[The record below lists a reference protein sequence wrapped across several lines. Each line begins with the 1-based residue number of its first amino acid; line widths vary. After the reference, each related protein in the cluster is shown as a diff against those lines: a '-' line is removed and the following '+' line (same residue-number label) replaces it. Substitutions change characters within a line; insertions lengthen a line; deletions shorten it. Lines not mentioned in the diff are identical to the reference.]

1 MTSTSLP
8 DQGSAY
14 ESDSLFKRLLI
25 THPGVVVDAEA
36 LLSAAPAV
44 SPGRLP
50 PLVRL
55 LVCAREAGLPVAL
68 RGEHRHARVRSEYL
82 CHGLH
87 DLWTEVLPA
96 GQHQHASDLPYVTAV
111 LPEQAQE
118 FLTPVPGLLVT
129 VAGRLIGPPQHP
141 MPLQPYAEGLFVQL
155 MTGRTYA
162 QITELSGYPRHFI
175 SSTTFR
181 SVRLRGCVNAAH
193 LITRAIVDGYLDPV
207 LALRTAV
214 SPPTAPKPA
223 DLDFLIAT
231 IAGELTDVAR
241 RFGRTVGTVIHRR
254 HFAIRALG
262 GLTPNHARA
271 IALAIGA
278 VPDSAIPAR
287 GPYPVDGRGPTV
299 RPT

>member
-1 MTSTSLP
+1 MTTAPSP
-8 DQGSAY
+8 VEAPPY
-14 ESDSLFKRLLI
+14 ESDRLFRRLLA

-36 LLSAAPAV
+36 LLSAAPAG
-44 SPGRLP
+44 SPDRLP

-55 LVCAREAGLPVAL
+55 LECAREAGLPVAL
-68 RGEHRHARVRSEYL
+68 RGEHRYARVRSEYGR
-82 CHGLH
+82 HGLH

-129 VAGRLIGPPQHP
+129 VAGRLTGPPQHP
-141 MPLQPYAEGLFVQL
+141 VPLQPYAEGVFVQL

-162 QITELSGYPRHFI
+162 QITELSRYPRSFI
-175 SSTTFR
+175 GNTTSR

-193 LITRAIVDGYLDPV
+193 LIARAIVDGYLDPV

-231 IAGELTDVAR
+231 IGSELTDVAR

-262 GLTPNHARA
+262 GLTPIHARA
-271 IALAIGA
+271 IALAIGV